1 MKRTFLEGALFLAR
15 GRSALLSPVTT
26 PPSRSARRCTSGP
39 ECEKVSD
46 SGSLVLPVA
55 HHAQN
60 GETQRVRHA
69 VLGTW
74 CDYGFVAGFFIM
86 DVIDV

>member
-1 MKRTFLEGALFLAR
+1 MHIRPR
-15 GRSALLSPVTT
+15 MR
-26 PPSRSARRCTSGP
+26 
-39 ECEKVSD
+39 KVSD
-46 SGSLVLPVA
+46 SVSLVLPVA

-60 GETQRVRHA
+60 GETQRVRPG
-69 VLGTW
+69 VLRTW

>member
-1 MKRTFLEGALFLAR
+1 MHIRPR
-15 GRSALLSPVTT
+15 MR
-26 PPSRSARRCTSGP
+26 
-39 ECEKVSD
+39 KVSD
-46 SGSLVLPVA
+46 SGSLVPVA

-69 VLGTW
+69 VLRTW

>member
-1 MKRTFLEGALFLAR
+1 MHIRPR
-15 GRSALLSPVTT
+15 MR
-26 PPSRSARRCTSGP
+26 
-39 ECEKVSD
+39 KVSD
-46 SGSLVLPVA
+46 SGSLVLAVA

-69 VLGTW
+69 VLRTW
-74 CDYGFVAGFFIM
+74 CDYGFVAGFFTM

>member
-1 MKRTFLEGALFLAR
+1 MHIRPR
-15 GRSALLSPVTT
+15 MR
-26 PPSRSARRCTSGP
+26 
-39 ECEKVSD
+39 KVSD

-69 VLGTW
+69 VLRTW